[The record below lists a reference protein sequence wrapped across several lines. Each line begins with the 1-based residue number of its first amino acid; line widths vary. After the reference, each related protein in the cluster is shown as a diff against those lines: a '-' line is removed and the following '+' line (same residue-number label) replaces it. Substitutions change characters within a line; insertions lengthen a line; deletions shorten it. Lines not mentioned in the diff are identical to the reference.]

1 MSLDDVMDA
10 VFGQQGRGGGEE
22 GGREEKRGKGGRQL
36 AAAAAAAGAAFRAFA
51 KQRRQATIAI

>member
-10 VFGQQGRGGGEE
+10 VFRQHGRGGGEE

-36 AAAAAAAGAAFRAFA
+36 AAAAGAAFRAFA
-51 KQRRQATIAI
+51 KQRRQAAIAI